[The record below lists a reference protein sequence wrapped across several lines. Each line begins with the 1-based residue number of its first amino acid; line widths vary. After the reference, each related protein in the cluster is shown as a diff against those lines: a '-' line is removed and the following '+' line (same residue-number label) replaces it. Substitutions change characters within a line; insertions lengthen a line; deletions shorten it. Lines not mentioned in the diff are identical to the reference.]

1 MPLRL
6 DRGLAPLAIV
16 TDHYCNHAGDGAE
29 FIETSGTL
37 KLFEFHRLWIVLLF
51 FLRSGKLGIVLQHTS
66 MRNAAMHFAICGLHD
81 RLVNRTTADEINL
94 VWRRVDYLSM
104 LAHQMSQQS
113 GTVRALQRIL
123 CVSAYPK
130 AAYGWVLR
138 PNVGFGGKTRLA
150 ADGGDGEFSRF
161 SDCGHSPRFRKQL
174 RPSTQTEVLSFRV
187 SRANA

>member
-104 LAHQMSQQS
+104 LAHQMSQQN
-113 GTVRALQRIL
+113 GAALSVATDFTL
-123 CVSAYPK
+123 TAYPM
-130 AAYGWVLR
+130 AA
-138 PNVGFGGKTRLA
+138 F
-150 ADGGDGEFSRF
+150 E
-161 SDCGHSPRFRKQL
+161 
-174 RPSTQTEVLSFRV
+174 
-187 SRANA
+187 